1 MSYTAR
7 PTTTGNQDALAFP
20 KDFSQA
26 HPEAFRSRCDVHVIA
41 PGTFLITTR
50 QGSEPESAEDDPI
63 LGAFL
68 GFLETQLASRT
79 DLTAALT
86 EADVAGLDDIFEGVP
101 SGDEVDWDEFEI
113 P

>member
-20 KDFSQA
+20 KDFSHA
-26 HPEAFRSRCDVHVIA
+26 HPEVFRSRCDVHVIG
-41 PGTFLITTR
+41 PGSFLVTTR
-50 QGSEPESAEDDPI
+50 QDTEPEGLEDDPI

-68 GFLETQLASRT
+68 GFLETQLTSRP
-79 DLTAALT
+79 DLTTVLT
-86 EADVAGLDDIFEGVP
+86 EADVAGLDDLSEGVP
-101 SGDEVDWDEFEI
+101 SGDEVDWDEFEM

>member
-1 MSYTAR
+1 MPYTAR

-20 KDFSQA
+20 RDFSQA

-41 PGTFLITTR
+41 PGSFLITTR
-50 QGSEPESAEDDPI
+50 QDAEPEVAEDDPI

-68 GFLETQLASRT
+68 GFLATQLASRPDQT
-79 DLTAALT
+79 TPLT
-86 EADVAGLDDIFEGVP
+86 EADVTGLDDLLDDVP
-101 SGDEVDWDEFEI
+101 GGDDVDWDEFEL

>member
-1 MSYTAR
+1 MPYTAR

-26 HPEAFRSRCDVHVIA
+26 HPEVFRSRSDVHVIA
-41 PGTFLITTR
+41 PGSFLITTR
-50 QGSEPESAEDDPI
+50 QDTEPEGTEDDPL

-68 GFLETQLASRT
+68 GFLETQIASRP
-79 DLTAALT
+79 DLATALT
-86 EADVAGLDDIFEGVP
+86 EEDVAGLDDLLEGVP
-101 SGDEVDWDEFEI
+101 SGDEVDWDEFEL